1 MDRNQWRGDLA
12 VLSQGQNGRGTVNSL
27 LNLSLLILACY
38 AMVLIAR
45 PALNARRGRWL
56 AVALL
61 AVLLTSG
68 ILLIPQDRIGLRALA
83 CVVFIDLFL
92 RLADAARRADAAT
105 SLARTTTDFAKF
117 LIPFPLF
124 LVAGEEW
131 IAAVRSPNPPV
142 VDWPRTI
149 GGIVVHVACWPL
161 LLLLQSNPL
170 LASHFLVDHLCKVGL
185 FVIAIESAAQGVLGI
200 ERLLGFRTE
209 LMMNRIGQS
218 RTPADFWARYNR
230 RVHVWLLRNV
240 FRPSGGAHR
249 PLRGVVLVFAFSAA
263 FHELAFDLATS
274 RVDGYQATFFLL
286 QIPAVLLS
294 PGLERFA
301 KRNGLMGIV
310 TAHAATI
317 LWMAASSVFFF
328 RGVQM
333 VFPFLYAST
342 PWLP

>member
-1 MDRNQWRGDLA
+1 
-12 VLSQGQNGRGTVNSL
+12 VNSIL
-27 LNLSLLILACY
+27 TLALVILAGY
-38 AMVLIAR
+38 ALALIGR
-45 PALNARRGRWL
+45 PALNARRGRWP

-68 ILLIPQDRIGLRALA
+68 ILMIPQDRIGLRALA
-83 CVVFIDLFL
+83 CVFFIDLFL
-92 RLADAARRADAAT
+92 RVADAARRADAAT
-105 SLARTTTDFAKF
+105 SLARTTADFARF

-124 LVAGEEW
+124 LVTGEEW
-131 IAAVRSPNPPV
+131 IAAVKSANPPV

-149 GGIVVHVACWPL
+149 GGIGVHVACWPL
-161 LLLLQSNPL
+161 LLLLQSSPL
-170 LASHFLVDHLCKVGL
+170 LASNFLVDHLCKVGL

-209 LMMNRIGQS
+209 LMMNGIGQS
-218 RTPADFWARYNR
+218 RTPANFWSRYNR
-230 RVHVWLLRNV
+230 RVHVWLVRNV
-240 FRPSGGAHR
+240 FRPSGGTHH
-249 PLRGVVLVFAFSAA
+249 PLRGVILVFAFSAV
-263 FHELAFDLATS
+263 FHEIAFDIATS

-301 KRNGLMGIV
+301 KRRGPVGV
-310 TAHAATI
+310 VAAHAATI
-317 LWMAASSVFFF
+317 LWMTASSVFFF
-328 RGVQM
+328 RGVQN